1 MRQLPQRIRP
11 SGRLDRRQ
19 WQVPLVPRQL
29 WRACKENS
37 ESWEIRQPA
46 QQPSREAWM
55 QPLSCRSF
63 ENEILL
69 FRVSQ
74 QFQSENAG
82 KLINYF
88 QQKLNV
94 GMRITAA
101 TAINQEKNGKV
112 RIQTKKP
119 GIQTLPKSLWE
130 SSQKLPE
137 DIGRICTYRPSCRI
151 GSSFCKKR

>member
-1 MRQLPQRIRP
+1 
-11 SGRLDRRQ
+11 
-19 WQVPLVPRQL
+19 
-29 WRACKENS
+29 
-37 ESWEIRQPA
+37 
-46 QQPSREAWM
+46 
-55 QPLSCRSF
+55 
-63 ENEILL
+63 
-69 FRVSQ
+69 VSQ

-119 GIQTLPKSLWE
+119 GIQTLPKSL
-130 SSQKLPE
+130 
-137 DIGRICTYRPSCRI
+137 
-151 GSSFCKKR
+151 